1 MSSPFLNLS
10 QTFSVFFYMWLPGI
24 PHPSNL
30 SSIRCQEVHPD
41 GQEDW
46 SEKWED
52 EDWSEKSEADEVID
66 DEIEQ
71 AIEQELSKDPLP
83 TGWMSAKKAT
93 PSGGISAKKDP
104 PMVKARSSGAD
115 STSAKSMA
123 ASSSGLH
130 RSTARAKACRLC
142 QTDSVDEA
150 RSSSGCWLGARLRRS
165 LVL

>member
-1 MSSPFLNLS
+1 
-10 QTFSVFFYMWLPGI
+10 MWLPGI

-104 PMVKARSSGAD
+104 PMVKARSSGSD

-123 ASSSGLH
+123 ASSSGDWPEGTRNSKLK
-130 RSTARAKACRLC
+130 AEINAAMAKLQYFPLALC
-142 QTDSVDEA
+142 V
-150 RSSSGCWLGARLRRS
+150 CC
-165 LVL
+165 